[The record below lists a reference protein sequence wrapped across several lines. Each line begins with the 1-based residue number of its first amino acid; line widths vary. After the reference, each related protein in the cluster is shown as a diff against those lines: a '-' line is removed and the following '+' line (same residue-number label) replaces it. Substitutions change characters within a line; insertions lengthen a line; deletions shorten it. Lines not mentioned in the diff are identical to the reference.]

1 MYQDR
6 ASFPRDYR
14 VRSWL
19 SIGLFVVNV
28 GERNFGKLSNFS
40 KNRIDIVLQRS
51 HFHPQWDI
59 QWTNFFQVRF
69 LRSDWCTCIRGPGI
83 TSKFRHLVNSR
94 NILHD
99 RSEKVWHLANV
110 SGSLWWSLFRIIE
123 SWLVINV
130 KKKRLQLSV
139 SVFDTHAR
147 THEYRGCFLRCCD
160 IRSISRETCDLAS
173 KRVRNRIEKKHQ
185 LDRSLRGSKGI
196 WRWIGWEGRTLR
208 RSHRKLLPLWHRMSP
223 TSPTSRKTPR

>member
-1 MYQDR
+1 M
-6 ASFPRDYR
+6 
-14 VRSWL
+14 
-19 SIGLFVVNV
+19 FVN
-28 GERNFGKLSNFS
+28 EISENFSNFPKTVS
-40 KNRIDIVLQRS
+40 ILFSNEVHR
-51 HFHPQWDI
+51 QWYT

-69 LRSDWCTCIRGPGI
+69 FRSIRDWCTCIRGPGI
-83 TSKFRHLVNSR
+83 TSKFRHLVSSR
-94 NILHD
+94 NILRD
-99 RSEKVWHLANV
+99 RSEKLWHLANV
-110 SGSLWWSLFRIIE
+110 SGSLWRSGFHIIE
-123 SWLVINV
+123 SWLVIND

-139 SVFDTHAR
+139 SVFATHAR

-185 LDRSLRGSKGI
+185 LDRSLKGSKGI